1 MSIKDIY
8 KGKTI
13 VTETPPP
20 WVWKVCSRTVS
31 APEFIEQRAK
41 GRMKLERGKL
51 FEQAEITWEEYHKDL
66 NREIEK
72 RMLTGSEMQKLLF
85 LGDIYSKDKP

>member
-1 MSIKDIY
+1 MSIKVIY

-31 APEFIEQRAK
+31 VPEFIKQRAK
-41 GRMKLERGKL
+41 GRMKLESGQL
-51 FEQAEITWEEYHKDL
+51 FEHVQITWEEYHKDL
-66 NREIEK
+66 TREIEK
-72 RMLTGSEMQKLLF
+72 RMVTGSEMKKLLF

>member
-8 KGKTI
+8 KDKTV

-31 APEFIEQRAK
+31 VPEFIEQRAK

-51 FEQAEITWEEYHKDL
+51 FEQAEITWEEYRKSLASILRENENNARVDIKNLPYVHK
-66 NREIEK
+66 
-72 RMLTGSEMQKLLF
+72 
-85 LGDIYSKDKP
+85 P